1 MESLLGV
8 ASKALIIVFLLS
20 TMISIGLEVTLKEI
34 LLAASNK
41 NLFIRALVANF
52 ILVPLLGL
60 GIARILPMPM
70 NIETGFLLLAAA
82 PGALFAINF
91 TRRTQD
97 SVPFAAALLFALT
110 VLSILVTPFFAQF
123 LLNVD
128 QSVTLHYERATQG
141 LFLYV
146 LLPLLAG
153 LALNR
158 WASRIALRLR
168 KPLSACAGI
177 SFVVVTVITM
187 DLKSAA
193 TKQIGMNGLLAMLLL
208 IAASMVIGWVLGG
221 PDRGTRRVLTVNTS
235 MRNVAL
241 ALAIASRS
249 FPEANVDVGVLA
261 FSALMLPPNVLFT
274 IYQSRKMKKLVA
286 HTQSATAKMI

>member
-1 MESLLGV
+1 MAFLGA
-8 ASKALIIVFLLS
+8 ASKALIILFLLS
-20 TMISIGLEVTLKEI
+20 SMVSIGLEVTLKEI

-41 NLFIRALVANF
+41 RIFIKALSANF

-82 PGALFAINF
+82 PGAIFAINF

-110 VLSILVTPFFAQF
+110 VLSVVVTPFLTQ
-123 LLNVD
+123 LMLNID
-128 QSVTLHYERATQG
+128 QPITLHYDRAFQA

-153 LALNR
+153 LALKQ
-158 WASRIALRLR
+158 WASQMASRLR
-168 KPLSACAGI
+168 KPVSACAGI

-187 DLKSAA
+187 GLKSAA
-193 TKQIGMNGLLAMLLL
+193 TKQIGINGLLAMLLL
-208 IAASMVIGWVLGG
+208 IAASMVIGWMLGG

-241 ALAIASRS
+241 ALAISSRS
-249 FPEANVDVGVLA
+249 FPGANVDVGVLT

-286 HTQSATAKMI
+286 HAQPATAR

>member
-34 LLAASNK
+34 MLAASNK
-41 NLFIRALVANF
+41 RLFIRALFANF

-60 GIARILPMPM
+60 GIARILPMPT

-91 TRRTQD
+91 TRKTQD
-97 SVPFAAALLFALT
+97 SVPFAAALLFSLT
-110 VLSILVTPFFAQF
+110 VLSLVVTPFLAQL

-128 QSVTLHYERATQG
+128 QPVTLHYDRAVQV

-146 LLPLLAG
+146 LVPLLAG
-153 LALNR
+153 LGLNR
-158 WASRIALRLR
+158 WANPMALRLR
-168 KPLSACAGI
+168 KPLSACAGV
-177 SFVVVTVITM
+177 SFVLVTVLTM
-187 DLKSAA
+187 GLKSAA

-208 IAASMVIGWVLGG
+208 IAASMVIGWMLGG

-249 FPEANVDVGVLA
+249 FPGADVDVGVLA

-286 HTQSATAKMI
+286 HTQSATAK

>member
-1 MESLLGV
+1 MESLLGG
-8 ASKALIIVFLLS
+8 ASKALIILFLLS

-41 NLFIRALVANF
+41 SLFIKALVANF
-52 ILVPLLGL
+52 ILVPLLAL
-60 GIARILPMPM
+60 GIARILPMAM

-91 TRRTQD
+91 TRRTD
-97 SVPFAAALLFALT
+97 SVPFAAGLLFALT
-110 VLSILVTPFFAQF
+110 ALSLLVTPFLAQ
-123 LLNVD
+123 LILNID
-128 QSVTLHYERATQG
+128 EPVTLHYEGAIQA

-153 LALNR
+153 FALNR
-158 WASRIALRLR
+158 WASPMALRLR
-168 KPLSACAGI
+168 KPVSACAAI

-187 DLKSAA
+187 GQKSAA
-193 TKQIGMNGLLAMLLL
+193 TKQIGMHGLLAMVLM
-208 IAASMVIGWVLGG
+208 IAASMVIGWMLGG

-241 ALAIASRS
+241 ALAIASPN
-249 FPEANVDVGVLA
+249 FPGGNVDVGILA

-274 IYQSRKMKKLVA
+274 IYQSRKTKKLVA
-286 HTQSATAKMI
+286 QAQSATAR

>member
-1 MESLLGV
+1 MEPLLGV

-20 TMISIGLEVTLKEI
+20 TMISIGIEVTLKEI
-34 LLAASNK
+34 IVEASNK
-41 NLFIRALVANF
+41 SLFIRALVANF
-52 ILVPLLGL
+52 VLVPLLGL
-60 GIARILPMPM
+60 CIARILPMPT

-110 VLSILVTPFFAQF
+110 VLSIVVTPFLAQL

-128 QSVTLHYERATQG
+128 QPVTLHYDRAMQA

-153 LALNR
+153 RALNR
-158 WASRIALRLR
+158 WANPMALRLR

-177 SFVVVTVITM
+177 SFVLVTVITM
-187 DLKSAA
+187 GLKSAA

-208 IAASMVIGWVLGG
+208 IAASMVIGWMLGG
-221 PDRGTRRVLTVNTS
+221 PDRGTRRVLTVSTS

-249 FPEANVDVGVLA
+249 FPGASVDVGVLA
-261 FSALMLPPNVLFT
+261 FSALMLPPNLLFT
-274 IYQSRKMKKLVA
+274 IYQSRKMKKLAAVTA
-286 HTQSATAKMI
+286 QSATAR

>member
-1 MESLLGV
+1 MESLLGG
-8 ASKALIIVFLLS
+8 ASKALIILFLLS
-20 TMISIGLEVTLKEI
+20 TMISIGLEVTFKEI

-41 NLFIRALVANF
+41 SLFMKALFANF

-60 GIARILPMPM
+60 GVARILPMPA

-82 PGALFAINF
+82 PGAIFAINF

-110 VLSILVTPFFAQF
+110 VLSVVVTPFLAQ
-123 LLNVD
+123 LMLNID
-128 QSVTLHYERATQG
+128 EPITLHYDRAFQA

-153 LALNR
+153 FALNR
-158 WASRIALRLR
+158 WASTVALRLR
-168 KPLSACAGI
+168 KPVSACAGI
-177 SFVVVTVITM
+177 SFVLVTVTTM
-187 DLKSAA
+187 GLKSAA
-193 TKQIGMNGLLAMLLL
+193 TKQIGSNGLLAMLLL
-208 IAASMVIGWVLGG
+208 IAASMVIGWILGG
-221 PDRGTRRVLTVNTS
+221 PDRGTRRVLTVNSS

-249 FPEANVDVGVLA
+249 FPGANVDVGILA

-274 IYQSRKMKKLVA
+274 IYQSRKMKKVVA
-286 HTQSATAKMI
+286 QSQSATAR

>member
-1 MESLLGV
+1 MESLLGG

-20 TMISIGLEVTLKEI
+20 SMISIGLEVPLKEI

-41 NLFIRALVANF
+41 SLFIKVLFANF

-60 GIARILPMPM
+60 GVARILPMPA

-82 PGALFAINF
+82 PGAIFAINF

-97 SVPFAAALLFALT
+97 SLPFAAALLFALT
-110 VLSILVTPFFAQF
+110 VLSVVVTPFLAQ
-123 LLNVD
+123 LMLNID
-128 QSVTLHYERATQG
+128 QPVTLHYDRAIQA

-158 WASRIALRLR
+158 WASTVALRLR
-168 KPLSACAGI
+168 KPVSACAGI
-177 SFVVVTVITM
+177 SFVLVTVITM
-187 DLKSAA
+187 GLKSAA
-193 TKQIGMNGLLAMLLL
+193 AKQIGINGLLAMLLL
-208 IAASMVIGWVLGG
+208 IAASMVIGWMLGG
-221 PDRGTRRVLTVNTS
+221 PDRGTRHVLTVNTS

-249 FPEANVDVGVLA
+249 FPGATVDVGILA

-274 IYQSRKMKKLVA
+274 IYQSRKTKKLVA
-286 HTQSATAKMI
+286 QAQSATAR

>member
-1 MESLLGV
+1 
-8 ASKALIIVFLLS
+8 
-20 TMISIGLEVTLKEI
+20 MISIGIEVTLKEI
-34 LLAASNK
+34 IVEASNK
-41 NLFIRALVANF
+41 SLFIRALFANF

-60 GIARILPMPM
+60 GIARILPMPT
-70 NIETGFLLLAAA
+70 NIETAFLLLAAA

-110 VLSILVTPFFAQF
+110 VLSIVGTPFLAQL
-123 LLNVD
+123 LLNID
-128 QSVTLHYERATQG
+128 QPITLHYDRAVQV

-146 LLPLLAG
+146 LVPLLAG

-158 WASRIALRLR
+158 WANPMALRLR
-168 KPLSACAGI
+168 KPVSACAGI
-177 SFVVVTVITM
+177 SFVLVTVLTM
-187 DLKSAA
+187 GLKSAA

-208 IAASMVIGWVLGG
+208 IAASMVIGWMLGG

-249 FPEANVDVGVLA
+249 FPGADVDVGVLA

-286 HTQSATAKMI
+286 HTQSATAR

>member
-1 MESLLGV
+1 MESLLGG
-8 ASKALIIVFLLS
+8 ASKVLIIVFLVS

-41 NLFIRALVANF
+41 SLFIKALVANF
-52 ILVPLLGL
+52 ILVPFLAL

-91 TRRTQD
+91 TRRTD
-97 SVPFAAALLFALT
+97 NVPFAAGLLFALT
-110 VLSILVTPFFAQF
+110 ALSLVVTPFLAQ
-123 LLNVD
+123 LILNID
-128 QSVTLHYERATQG
+128 EPVTLHYDRAIQA

-153 LALNR
+153 FALNR
-158 WASRIALRLR
+158 WASPMALRLR
-168 KPLSACAGI
+168 KPVSACAGI

-187 DLKSAA
+187 GQKSAA
-193 TKQIGMNGLLAMLLL
+193 TKQIGIHGLLAMVLM
-208 IAASMVIGWVLGG
+208 IAASMVIGWMLGG

-241 ALAIASRS
+241 ALAIASPN
-249 FPEANVDVGVLA
+249 FPGANVDVGILA

-274 IYQSRKMKKLVA
+274 IYHSRKTKKLVA
-286 HTQSATAKMI
+286 QAQSATAR

>member
-8 ASKALIIVFLLS
+8 ASKTLIIVFLLS

-34 LLAASNK
+34 MVAASNK
-41 NLFIRALVANF
+41 SLFIKALVANF

-60 GIARILPMPM
+60 GIARILPMLT
-70 NIETGFLLLAAA
+70 NVETGFLLLAAA

-97 SVPFAAALLFALT
+97 SVPFAAALLFSLT
-110 VLSILVTPFFAQF
+110 VLSIAVTPFLAQL

-128 QSVTLHYERATQG
+128 QPVTLHYDRAVQV

-146 LLPLLAG
+146 LVPLLAG

-158 WASRIALRLR
+158 WANPMALRLR
-168 KPLSACAGI
+168 KPLSACAGV
-177 SFVVVTVITM
+177 SFVLGTVLTM
-187 DLKSAA
+187 GLKSTA

-208 IAASMVIGWVLGG
+208 IAASMVIGWMLGG

-249 FPEANVDVGVLA
+249 FPDANVDVGVLA

-274 IYQSRKMKKLVA
+274 IYQSQKMKKLVA
-286 HTQSATAKMI
+286 NTQSATAR

>member
-34 LLAASNK
+34 MLAASNK
-41 NLFIRALVANF
+41 RLFIRALFANF

-60 GIARILPMPM
+60 GIARILPMPT

-91 TRRTQD
+91 TRKTQD
-97 SVPFAAALLFALT
+97 SVPFAAALLFSLT
-110 VLSILVTPFFAQF
+110 VLSLVVTPFLAQL

-128 QSVTLHYERATQG
+128 QPVTLHYDRAVQV

-146 LLPLLAG
+146 LVPILAG
-153 LALNR
+153 LGLNR
-158 WASRIALRLR
+158 WANPMALRLR
-168 KPLSACAGI
+168 KPLSACAGV
-177 SFVVVTVITM
+177 SFVLVTVLTM
-187 DLKSAA
+187 GLKSAA

-208 IAASMVIGWVLGG
+208 IAASMVIGWMLGG

-249 FPEANVDVGVLA
+249 FPGADVDVGVVV
-261 FSALMLPPNVLFT
+261 FSALMVPPNLLFT
-274 IYQSRKMKKLVA
+274 IYQSRRAKKLGA
-286 HTQSATAKMI
+286 LTPSATAR

>member
-34 LLAASNK
+34 MLAASNK
-41 NLFIRALVANF
+41 RLFIKALVANF
-52 ILVPLLGL
+52 ILVPFLGL

-97 SVPFAAALLFALT
+97 SVPFAAALLFSLT
-110 VLSILVTPFFAQF
+110 VLSIVVTPFLAQL

-128 QSVTLHYERATQG
+128 QPVTLHYDRAVQV

-146 LLPLLAG
+146 LVPLLAG

-158 WASRIALRLR
+158 WANPMALRLR
-168 KPLSACAGI
+168 KPLSACAGV
-177 SFVVVTVITM
+177 SFVLVTVLTM
-187 DLKSAA
+187 GLKSAA

-208 IAASMVIGWVLGG
+208 IAASMVIGWMLGG

-249 FPEANVDVGVLA
+249 FPGADVDVGVLA

-286 HTQSATAKMI
+286 HTQSATAK